1 MIKVLDE
8 LTIDQIAAG
17 EVIERPLSV
26 VKELVENSIDAGSD
40 AITIE
45 IKGGGIESIRVT
57 DNGCGIEKGELK
69 TAFMRH
75 ATSKISKAE
84 DLMSVKSLG
93 FRGEALSSISSVTK
107 VEIITKTH
115 GSIVG
120 TRFLIEGG
128 KEGELSEIGCPDG
141 TTIIV
146 RDIFFNTP
154 ARKEFLKSK
163 NTEGNAIS
171 ECITQF
177 ILAHPEIRFQLI
189 VDGKPKLKTTSDKTL
204 KTSIFYNFGSELTK
218 ELIEVSYE
226 RDGMKLSGYIAK
238 PSFSRG
244 NRSYIHYYVNGRY
257 IKNNIIQA
265 AISDGYRD
273 YMMQHRFPFTAL
285 MLEAPP
291 ERLDVNV
298 HPTKKEVRFRDEKSI
313 YEIFYHAVKEAL
325 DAITLIPEESLG
337 DDKDHDSRKE
347 EIEAVQREPEP
358 FETNRMKKTYEQQR
372 ILTKPFI
379 NEMPTGHGTTENNSY
394 FSSGVSS
401 NKVAF
406 VSEGATYNSGID
418 QSNAPSDISRK
429 SDINNNTVNND
440 EESFSPAETSDFLK
454 ENIFR
459 EEETPAFRMIG
470 QVFRT
475 YWLIEYKDE
484 LLIIDQHAAHEKVLY
499 EHFVARMRNKTG
511 MSQQLLAPI
520 VITLSARENDTL
532 KNYSEEFRKLGFVW
546 EDFGDMEILI
556 TCVPADFLNLDA
568 KDIFI
573 DVLDT
578 LMTEQRGKKPEVIL
592 DHLATIS
599 CKAAI
604 KGNNE
609 ISMREAETLIRE
621 MLGLEEPYHC
631 PHGRPTTIAMSRSE
645 FERKFKRVL

>member
-57 DNGCGIEKGELK
+57 DNGCGIDKNELR

-93 FRGEALSSISSVTK
+93 FRGEALSSISSVTR

-120 TRFLIEGG
+120 SRFLIEGG

-337 DDKDHDSRKE
+337 EDKDHDARKE
-347 EIEAVQREPEP
+347 EIEVLQKEPEP
-358 FETNRMKKTYEQQR
+358 FETNRLKKTYTQQS
-372 ILTKPFI
+372 ILTKSFI
-379 NEMPTGHGTTENNSY
+379 NDLPNEHGSTGEGDSY
-394 FSSGVSS
+394 PSDVSS
-401 NKVAF
+401 RPVAY
-406 VSEGATYNSGID
+406 VSEGVTYNTGVDLI
-418 QSNAPSDISRK
+418 NNK
-429 SDINNNTVNND
+429 SDSPMDVDNHVDHQHDD
-440 EESFSPAETSDFLK
+440 EGSTSYETSDFLK

-459 EEETPAFRMIG
+459 EEDTPAFRMIG

-499 EHFVARMRNKTG
+499 EHFVQKMKNKTG

-532 KNYSEEFRKLGFVW
+532 KNYSEEFEKLGFVW

-578 LMTEQRGKKPEVIL
+578 LMTEQRGKKPELIL

-621 MLGLEEPYHC
+621 MLALEEPYHC

>member
-1 MIKVLDE
+1 MIRVLDE

-45 IKGGGIESIRVT
+45 IKGGGVESIRVT
-57 DNGCGIEKGELK
+57 DNGCGIEKNELK

-84 DLMSVKSLG
+84 DLMSVRSLG

-115 GSIVG
+115 GSIIG

-218 ELIEVSYE
+218 ELIEISYE
-226 RDGMKLSGYIAK
+226 RDGMRLSGYIAK

-291 ERLDVNV
+291 EMLDVNV
-298 HPTKKEVRFRDEKSI
+298 HPTKKEVRFRNEKSI

-337 DDKDHDSRKE
+337 DNKSINDRKD
-347 EIEAVQREPEP
+347 EIEALKKEPEP
-358 FETNRMKKTYEQQR
+358 FETNRLKKTYEQQK
-372 ILTKPFI
+372 ILTKSYI
-379 NEMPTGHGTTENNSY
+379 NEMPDKYGSIGEDGSY
-394 FSSGVSS
+394 TSTVSSGSI
-401 NKVAF
+401 AY
-406 VSEGATYNSGID
+406 VSEGAAYYSGVDLI
-418 QSNAPSDISRK
+418 NNK
-429 SDINNNTVNND
+429 SDSSMDSDAPVDNQHND
-440 EESFSPAETSDFLK
+440 VGVTSYETSDFLK

-459 EEETPAFRMIG
+459 EEDTPAFRMIG

-499 EHFVARMRNKTG
+499 EHFVEKMKNKTG
-511 MSQQLLAPI
+511 MSQKLLAPI
-520 VITLSARENDTL
+520 VVTLSAREDDIL
-532 KNYSEEFRKLGFVW
+532 KKFAEEFCKLGYVW

-556 TCVPADFLNLDA
+556 TGVPADFLNLDA

-578 LMTEQRGKKPEVIL
+578 LMTEQRGKKPELIL

-609 ISMREAETLIRE
+609 ISMREAETLIKE
-621 MLGLEEPYHC
+621 MLALEEPYHC
-631 PHGRPTTIAMSRSE
+631 PHGRPTTIAMSKGE

>member
-57 DNGCGIEKGELK
+57 DNGCGIDKNELK

-84 DLMSVKSLG
+84 DLMNVKSLG
-93 FRGEALSSISSVTK
+93 FRGEALSSISSVTR

-120 TRFLIEGG
+120 SRFLIEGG

-313 YEIFYHAVKEAL
+313 YEIFFHAVKEAL

-337 DDKDHDSRKE
+337 EDKDQDARKE
-347 EIEAVQREPEP
+347 DIVALQKEPEP
-358 FETNRMKKTYEQQR
+358 FETNRLKKTYEQQK

-379 NEMPTGHGTTENNSY
+379 NEMPDKHGASSINEPYTSTL
-394 FSSGVSS
+394 SSGS
-401 NKVAF
+401 VAF
-406 VSEGATYNSGID
+406 VSEGVTYNTGVD
-418 QSNAPSDISRK
+418 P
-429 SDINNNTVNND
+429 INTKAETTTDVDDHVDYQHDD
-440 EESFSPAETSDFLK
+440 EGVTSYETSDFLK

-459 EEETPAFRMIG
+459 EEDTPAFRMIG

-499 EHFVARMRNKTG
+499 EHFVQKMKNKTG

-532 KNYSEEFRKLGFVW
+532 KNYSEEFEKLGFVW

-568 KDIFI
+568 KVIFI

-578 LMTEQRGKKPEVIL
+578 LMTEQRGKKPELIL

-621 MLGLEEPYHC
+621 MLALEEPYHC
-631 PHGRPTTIAMSRSE
+631 PHGRPTTIAMSKSE